1 MLGESL
7 GNPAG
12 IKISSRERERQV
24 HTSSEGDVTGGK
36 HRGGR
41 DIWPGPVA
49 IMETLLEERGRE
61 GGGGS
66 GRGEL
71 GSELGEERERGRG
84 GKWRRRSSMQMNS
97 SQKP

>member
-1 MLGESL
+1 MLGERL
-7 GNPAG
+7 GNPTG

-24 HTSSEGDVTGGK
+24 HTSGEGDVTGGK

-61 GGGGS
+61 GGAG
-66 GRGEL
+66 GRGKL
-71 GSELGEERERGRG
+71 DGSSERREKEGEEVSG
-84 GKWRRRSSMQMNS
+84 GGGAHADE
-97 SQKP
+97 

>member
-1 MLGESL
+1 MLRNTSREMLGERL

-24 HTSSEGDVTGGK
+24 HTSGEGDVTGGK

-49 IMETLLEERGRE
+49 IMETLLEERGR
-61 GGGGS
+61 
-66 GRGEL
+66 GR
-71 GSELGEERERGRG
+71 RGRG
-84 GKWRRRSSMQMNS
+84 AGWEL
-97 SQKP
+97 